1 MAVRIRLQRRGA
13 RKKPFYHVVVADS
26 RAPRDGKF
34 IQKIGTYNPLKNPAE
49 ILIEVDAYETWI
61 RKGAQP
67 SDAVADL
74 VRKAGKTLRQDAAEP
89 VS

>member
-13 RKKPFYHVVVADS
+13 HKKPYYHVVVADS

-34 IQKIGTYNPLKNPAE
+34 IEKIGSYNPLREPPE
-49 ILIEVDAYETWI
+49 ISIQTDLYDAWV

-67 SDAVADL
+67 SKAVEAL
-74 VRKAGKTLRQDAAEP
+74 FRRVKASPPAEGAA
-89 VS
+89 

>member
-13 RKKPFYHVVVADS
+13 HKKPFYHIVVADS

-34 IQKIGTYNPLKNPAE
+34 IEKIGVYNPLKKPAE
-49 ILIEVDAYETWI
+49 IRVETDRYNEWV

-67 SDAVADL
+67 SVSVVKLVRQAGRSGAVA
-74 VRKAGKTLRQDAAEP
+74 KEE
-89 VS
+89 